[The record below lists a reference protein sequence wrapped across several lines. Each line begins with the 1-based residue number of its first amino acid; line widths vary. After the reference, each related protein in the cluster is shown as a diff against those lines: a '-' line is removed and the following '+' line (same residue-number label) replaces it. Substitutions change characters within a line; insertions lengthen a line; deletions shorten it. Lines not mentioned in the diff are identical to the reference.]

1 MQLKGDRMPF
11 GGPEARSRPWRVLV
25 LLGLI
30 AGGILLT
37 RLVEAGR
44 VEPLFLPT
52 PTPTRTAFSYQG
64 EAEAHFSAGDLEQA
78 IAAYQAAVLLEPD
91 NAEFW
96 AKLARI
102 QTYSSALMATTREER
117 DRLEEAR
124 LSVENAVQADEDS
137 GYAWA
142 IHILV
147 YDWLAAAADE
157 LTERDSHFTT
167 ATASASRASSL
178 AGSDPLALAFRAEL
192 LVDQQNYGQAQ
203 DTIDQALGL
212 EADLM
217 DVHRVHGTVLE
228 STGNYRA
235 AIEAY
240 ERAAAINPSFTL
252 LYLRIGANYRRLGES
267 DTAIEYFRRAATIN
281 QQLGIRD
288 PIPHLA
294 IGRTWLQEG
303 EFITAARNVEVA
315 VSIDPANPEL
325 LGFLGISYFKA
336 RNYENAIETLECAVM
351 GCSDLQHVSLVC
363 DKLAIEIPECEGEAG
378 LPGVTGLAL
387 EDRFLEYYYTYGSVL
402 SFNAECEQAEQIFV
416 QLETRY
422 TENTL
427 IEDII
432 GEGRDLC
439 SDLPAG

>member
-11 GGPEARSRPWRVLV
+11 GDNQARTRPWRVAV

-52 PTPTRTAFSYQG
+52 PTPTRTAFSYQ
-64 EAEAHFSAGDLEQA
+64 EQAQAYFSAGDLEQA
-78 IAAYQAAVLLEPD
+78 IAAYRQAVQLEPD
-91 NAEFW
+91 SAALW
-96 AKLARI
+96 ADLARI
-102 QTYSSALMATTREER
+102 QTYSSALMATTRQER
-117 DRLEEAR
+117 ERLDEAR
-124 LSVENAVQADEDS
+124 QSVERAVQADADS

-142 IHILV
+142 IHTLV
-147 YDWLAAAADE
+147 YDWLASAAEE
-157 LTERDSHFTT
+157 LAERDSHFTT
-167 ATASASRASSL
+167 ATSSSSRAINL
-178 AGSDPLALAFRAEL
+178 APSDPLALAFRAEL
-192 LVDQQNYGQAQ
+192 QVDQQNYSQAQ
-203 DTIDQALGL
+203 DTIEQALAM

-228 STGNYRA
+228 STGNYGA

-240 ERAAAINPSFTL
+240 ERAAAINPNFTL

-267 DTAIEYFRRAATIN
+267 DTAIEFFRKAATIN
-281 QQLGIRD
+281 QQLEIRD

-315 VSIDPANPEL
+315 VSIDPSNPEL

-336 RNYENAIETLECAVM
+336 RNYENAIVTLECAVM
-351 GCSDLQHVSLVC
+351 GCSEQQHTTLVC
-363 DKLAIEIPECEGEAG
+363 ETLAIDIPECEQENALAG
-378 LPGVTGLAL
+378 VEGLAL

-402 SFNAECEQAEQIFV
+402 SFAAQCEEAELIFR
-416 QLETRY
+416 QLEAGY
-422 TENTL
+422 P
-427 IEDII
+427 EDAII
-432 GEGRDLC
+432 GDIVEEGRSLC
-439 SDLPAG
+439 SADSPG